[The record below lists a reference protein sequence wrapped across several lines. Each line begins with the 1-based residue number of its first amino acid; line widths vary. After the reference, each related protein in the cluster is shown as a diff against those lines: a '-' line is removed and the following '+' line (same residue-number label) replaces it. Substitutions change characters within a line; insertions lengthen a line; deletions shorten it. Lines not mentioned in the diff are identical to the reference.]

1 MGKNQEKKWCVYKH
15 TNKINGKIYIG
26 QTCKVPQQ
34 RWANGE
40 GYQKCTLFYK
50 AIQKYGWDNFE
61 HEIVK
66 KDLTHEE
73 ADNEE
78 KFLIACFESNKP
90 DKGYNLTSGGEGAE
104 HSETTKQKMRDNQKG
119 ELNTFFGRK
128 HSLETIEKMKQAHTG
143 VHPSLETRKKLSES
157 KMGKLNPFFEKDHS
171 EEFKDNLRKR
181 LSKKVLCVETGM
193 IFNSAKEAG
202 ELLNIDSSCIN
213 KCCRGERKTAGGYHW
228 KRIAN
233 DDNNIQSDI
242 KAIVA
247 K

>member
-1 MGKNQEKKWCVYKH
+1 MEENQEKKWCVYKH

-50 AIQKYGWDNFE
+50 AIKKYGWDNFE
-61 HEIVK
+61 HEIVE
-66 KDLTHEE
+66 KDLTHDE
-73 ADNEE
+73 ANNEE
-78 KFLIACFESNKP
+78 KILIAYFESNKP

-104 HSETTKQKMRDNQKG
+104 HSEATKQKMRDNQKG

-128 HSLETIEKMKQAHTG
+128 HSLEIIEKMKQAHAG
-143 VHPSLETRKKLSES
+143 VHPSLCTRKKLSES
-157 KMGKLNPFFEKDHS
+157 KIGQLNPFFKKDHS
-171 EEFKDNLRKR
+171 EEFKNKLRKR
-181 LSKKVLCVETGM
+181 LSKKVLCVETG
-193 IFNSAKEAG
+193 IIYISTKEAG
-202 ELLNIDSSCIN
+202 KLLNIDASCIS

-228 KRIAN
+228 KYAN
-233 DDNNIQSDI
+233 TDNNEVRSDI
-242 KAIVA
+242 RPTVA